1 MLAWIIITFN
11 HVLDENGALGNLL
24 IDGEL
29 DIVKG
34 SKGNWHDGLCVER
47 WVVWKETNLKMQSKW
62 TYNYMVAPAGVKVA
76 KPP

>member
-34 SKGNWHDGLCVER
+34 SKGNWHGGLCVER
-47 WVVWKETNLKMQSKW
+47 
-62 TYNYMVAPAGVKVA
+62 
-76 KPP
+76 